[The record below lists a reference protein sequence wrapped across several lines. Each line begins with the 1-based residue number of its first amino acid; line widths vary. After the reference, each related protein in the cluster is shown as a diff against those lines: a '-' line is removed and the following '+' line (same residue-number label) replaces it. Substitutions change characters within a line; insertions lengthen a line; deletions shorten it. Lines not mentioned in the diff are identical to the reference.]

1 MTKDYTWWKEA
12 TVYQVY
18 PATFAK
24 GVRGVYDGP
33 DKTFDGACGD
43 IQGVISKL
51 DYLKEFVDII
61 WLSPMYDS
69 PQDDMGYDISD
80 YQSIYHR
87 YGTMEDMQALIDGCH
102 ERGMKIIC
110 DLVINH
116 TSSEHAWFKESR
128 SSLDNP
134 KRDWYIWKKP
144 KYDKSGQKCPPNNWM
159 SYFSGS
165 AWEYDEH
172 TEEYYLRLFTS
183 TQPDLNWENE
193 ETRQAIYDTALKFWF
208 ERGVDGF
215 RIDTAGMYSK
225 DQAFLDAPIVF
236 QDQYYQPSAIYTNN
250 GPRIHEFHK
259 EMFDQVTSKY
269 DAMTVGEVGHCSKE
283 EALKYVS
290 ASENEMNMMFL
301 FDVVD
306 VGSDQGDRFR
316 YKGFDLMD
324 FKQAVQNQCSFI
336 EATDAWSTVFIENH
350 DQPRS
355 ITRFGDRDKK
365 FQTKS
370 GKLLAMLQTTLTG
383 TLFIYQG
390 QEIGMTNLPR
400 EWPIEEYKDI
410 NTINY
415 YKAFEE
421 KYGKDKDFPE
431 KREKLMD
438 VINLVARDH
447 ARSPMQW
454 DSSDFGGFSDLEPWT
469 RVNTNY
475 KEVNVA
481 SQLDDVD
488 SLLNFWKKSL
498 RLRKENK
505 DLLVYG
511 NFKILDFDNDKTFTY
526 VKSVPYAESPAAYIV
541 LNFSNQ
547 DVPFKK
553 LTDGSFKLI
562 NCNAADSEFVE
573 ERMSPFEGRVYLVE

>member
-1 MTKDYTWWKEA
+1 MTVDYTWWKDA
-12 TVYQVY
+12 TIYQVY

-24 GVRGVYDGP
+24 GLQGRYTGD

-43 IQGVISKL
+43 IPGIISKL
-51 DYLKEFVDII
+51 DYLKDFVDII

-80 YQSIYHR
+80 YQNVYHR
-87 YGTMEDMQALIDGCH
+87 YGTMQDMQNLIDGCH
-102 ERGMKIIC
+102 QRGMKIIC

-116 TSSEHAWFKESR
+116 TSSQHEWFKESR

-144 KYDKSGQKCPPNNWM
+144 KYDKDGNRCPPNNWL
-159 SYFSGS
+159 SHFSGS
-165 AWEYDEH
+165 AWEFDE
-172 TEEYYLRLFTS
+172 TTGEYYLKLFAK

-193 ETRQAIYDTALKFWF
+193 ETRKAIYDTCLKFWF
-208 ERGVDGF
+208 ERGIDGF

-225 DQAFLDAPIVF
+225 DQAFPDAPIVYK
-236 QDQYYQPSAIYTNN
+236 DQYYQPSGMYTNN

-259 EMFDQVTSKY
+259 EMFKNVTSHY

-283 EALKYVS
+283 QALKYVS
-290 ASENEMNMMFL
+290 KSENEMNMMFL

-306 VGSDQGDRFR
+306 VGSDKGDRFR
-316 YKGFDLMD
+316 YNGFDLKD
-324 FKQAVQNQCSFI
+324 FKKAVQNQCEFI
-336 EATDAWSTVFIENH
+336 YGTDAWSTVFIENH
-350 DQPRS
+350 DQPRCIS
-355 ITRFGDRDKK
+355 RFGDSKYRV
-365 FQTKS
+365 KS
-370 GKLLAMLQTTLTG
+370 GKLLCLLQLTLTG

-400 EWPIEEYKDI
+400 DWSIEEYKDI

-415 YKAFEE
+415 YKAFKE
-421 KYGKDKDFPE
+421 KYGNDADYAE
-431 KREKLMD
+431 KEKKLMD

-454 DSSDFGGFSDLEPWT
+454 DSSEYGGFSDHEPWT

-475 KEVNVA
+475 KEINVA
-481 SQLDDVD
+481 DQLQDPD

-498 RLRKENK
+498 KVRKEYK
-505 DLLVYG
+505 DLLIYG
-511 NFKILDFDNDKTFTY
+511 SFEILDFDNEQLFTY
-526 VKSVPYAESPAAYIV
+526 VKTLENAKSPKAYVV
-541 LNFSNQ
+541 LNFSTT
-547 DVPFKK
+547 DVKFEK
-553 LTDGSFKLI
+553 LVEGGSYKLI
-562 NCNAADSEFVE
+562 NCNVKESEMVE
-573 ERMSPFEGRVYLVE
+573 DRLSPFEGRVYIVE